1 MVNPYKV
8 TFFKGEF
15 PSLEKLPPIQMQY
28 SGQLLRDYCRMLNP
42 DINVRD
48 IVTFALHSIDNMG
61 HKAIAEIMDSKELF
75 LYAFLLFEYH
85 NFPHEAAQN

>member
-1 MVNPYKV
+1 
-8 TFFKGEF
+8 
-15 PSLEKLPPIQMQY
+15 
-28 SGQLLRDYCRMLNP
+28 MLNP